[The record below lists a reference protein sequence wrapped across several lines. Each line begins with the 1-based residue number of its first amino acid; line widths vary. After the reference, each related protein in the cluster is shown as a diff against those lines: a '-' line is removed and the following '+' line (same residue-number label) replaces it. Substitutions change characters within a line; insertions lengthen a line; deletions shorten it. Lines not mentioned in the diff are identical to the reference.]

1 MRKVEQQQDDHG
13 FHLNLGEYGRVVW
26 RKKYFLLIP
35 LIISVVVS
43 NIGVRFLVPIYE
55 AGTTIRVDNSGSG
68 SRELERFVQAEGR
81 RGARDAE
88 TLSRME
94 SDVLGSAF
102 LDALIRQLRMDQ
114 DEALMADSQRRAA
127 AAGPGVSAEE
137 MMYRRLRNFLKRQ
150 ISVDREGM
158 ALFSIKYADTNP
170 EACYVIAETITKL
183 YIDMQR
189 RSRIEG
195 LQDVS
200 DFSEEQLAVYK
211 ERLDRSERILSDFQ
225 RTAAQRTAQANPVN
239 EANIG
244 MAQTVEKDLE
254 VTIVTTESTVERIRE
269 RLVALIGSTP
279 SPEKT
284 YNTPEARRLWSTLSS
299 RRDTKLLR
307 ELSGSSAGSVDPAM
321 SGDDDG
327 AILDA
332 QQAVQ
337 RYINAAVRTEF
348 ADVSVDYRPLIAEY
362 FYQQV
367 ELESLRQKQRSLE
380 TYITSF
386 RENVALA
393 PQLQAELTRL
403 QQDVDANRTLY
414 NTFQSSRTTT
424 QISEAVQSTELGENI
439 TVVESATMPLKPVRP
454 NRVKILMLAV
464 MFGLVVGASGLLL
477 TEFADS
483 SFRSVDEVEK
493 QLGLKVLGTVPRFDE
508 TGRWQAENTR
518 KKAIMWAATS
528 VLVLGIALSGFYFYG
543 KSAREQHIDLQV
555 TSSSIER

>member
-1 MRKVEQQQDDHG
+1 MRKVEQQQDDQG

-43 NIGVRFLVPIYE
+43 NVGVRFLVPIYE
-55 AGTTIRVDNSGSG
+55 AGTTIRVDNSASA

-81 RGARDAE
+81 GARDAE

-94 SDVLGSAF
+94 ADLQGSAF

-114 DEALMADSQRRAA
+114 DEALLADSQRRAA
-127 AAGPGVSAEE
+127 ALGPNVSANE
-137 MMYRRLRNFLKRQ
+137 MMYRRLRGFLKRQ
-150 ISVDREGM
+150 ISVEREGM
-158 ALFSIKYADTNP
+158 SLFSIKYADTNP
-170 EACYVIAETITKL
+170 EACYVIADAITRL
-183 YIDMQR
+183 YIDLQR

-211 ERLDRSERILSDFQ
+211 ERLDRSERALADFQ
-225 RTAAQRTAQANPVN
+225 RTMAQRTAVANPVN
-239 EANIG
+239 EGNIG
-244 MAQTVEKDLE
+244 MAQTLEKDLE
-254 VTIVTTESTVERIRE
+254 VTIGTTESTVERIRA
-269 RLVALIGSTP
+269 RLVSLIGTTP
-279 SPEKT
+279 SPENIF
-284 YNTPEARRLWSTLSS
+284 NTAEARRLWNTLSS

-307 ELSGSSAGSVDPAM
+307 ELGGGNQASADPAM
-321 SGDDDG
+321 AGDDD
-327 AILDA
+327 AAVLDA

-367 ELESLRQKQRSLE
+367 ELESLKQKQRSLD

-386 RENVALA
+386 REHVALE
-393 PQLQAELTRL
+393 PQMQAELTRL
-403 QQDVDANRTLY
+403 QQDVEHNRTLY

-454 NRVKILMLAV
+454 NRIKILALAV

-477 TEFADS
+477 TEFVDS

-508 TGRWQAENTR
+508 HGRWQGENTR
-518 KKAIMWAATS
+518 KRAVMWAVTS

-555 TSSSIER
+555 TSSSTER